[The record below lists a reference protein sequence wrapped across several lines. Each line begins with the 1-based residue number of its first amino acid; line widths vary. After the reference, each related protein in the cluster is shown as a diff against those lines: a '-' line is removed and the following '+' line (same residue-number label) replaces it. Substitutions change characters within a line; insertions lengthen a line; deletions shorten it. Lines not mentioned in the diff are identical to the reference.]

1 MIDVTLIGLRLV
13 ELVQSGCKSCN
24 LLNWVKMKRKFD
36 STKTLNAAQLITNR
50 NNVNLEKNLRRL
62 QSAPQYI
69 HRLGLDAELVSHTGC
84 VNCLEW
90 SENGQ

>member
-1 MIDVTLIGLRLV
+1 
-13 ELVQSGCKSCN
+13 
-24 LLNWVKMKRKFD
+24 MKRKFD
-36 STKTLNAAQLITNR
+36 STTKVVNAAQLISKRTN
-50 NNVNLEKNLRRL
+50 VSLEKTLRDRL

-90 SENGQ
+90 SENGK